1 MVPKMDHLA
10 TEVHGP
16 VQDLGQRPRVSEVN
30 FATGGSS
37 HAEHTPFD

>member
-1 MVPKMDHLA
+1 MIPKMDHFG

-30 FATGGSS
+30 SAAEATS
-37 HAEHTPFD
+37 HAEHPPLE